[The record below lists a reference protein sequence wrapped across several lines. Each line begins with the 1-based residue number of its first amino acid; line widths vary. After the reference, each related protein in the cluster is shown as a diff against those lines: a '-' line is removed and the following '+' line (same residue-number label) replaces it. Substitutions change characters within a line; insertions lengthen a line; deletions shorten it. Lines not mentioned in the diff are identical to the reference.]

1 MSDNHLRRQHAP
13 LTEAAWQQ
21 VDDEARR
28 CLTLYLAGRR
38 VVDVHG
44 PVGWEVDAVTQGLA
58 RNVSFPTEGVQAAVR
73 EPMPFLELRIP
84 FRMSLADL
92 DNADRGNTAID
103 TSAVIAAAQ
112 TAARAEDSFIFQ
124 GLEHTAGLISA
135 TPNRVAVPSPDSADY
150 AAGIARAVDVLR
162 AADIA
167 GPYALVVGQ
176 AQYTQLASTT
186 ENGGYPL
193 LEHVK
198 SIVGGPV
205 HWVPLDTPGV
215 VVSLRGG
222 DFALTLGQDLSIG
235 FQGWAG
241 DSVDLY
247 IEESIALQVLTPNAA
262 VALTS

>member
-1 MSDNHLRRQHAP
+1 MSDNHLRRHLAP
-13 LTEAAWQQ
+13 LSEAAWEQ

-28 CLTLYLAGRR
+28 CLKLYLAGRH

-44 PVGWEVDAVTQGLA
+44 PVGWDVDAVTQGLA
-58 RNVSFPTEGVQAAVR
+58 TAVPFSSDDVHAAVR
-73 EPMPFLELRIP
+73 EPMPFLELRTP
-84 FRMSLADL
+84 FRMSLANL

-112 TAARAEDSFIFQ
+112 AAARAEDSFIFR
-124 GLEHTAGLISA
+124 GLDHAAGVMSA
-135 TPNRVAVPSPDSADY
+135 TPLQVAVPNPDSTAY
-150 AAGIARAVDVLR
+150 AAGIARAVDALR

-167 GPYALVVGQ
+167 GPYALVVGE
-176 AQYTQLASTT
+176 AQYTQLVSTT
-186 ENGGYPL
+186 EEGGYPL

-198 SIVGGPV
+198 SILGGPV
-205 HWVPLDTPGV
+205 HWAPFDTAGV

-235 FQGWAG
+235 FAGWTG
-241 DSVDLY
+241 DTVDLY
-247 IEESIALQVLTPNAA
+247 IQESIALQVFTPNAA

>member
-1 MSDNHLRRQHAP
+1 MSNNHLRRHHAP

-38 VVDVHG
+38 VIDVHG
-44 PVGWEVDAVTQGLA
+44 PVGWDVDAITQGVA
-58 RNVSFPTEGVQAAVR
+58 RTVSFPNEGVEAAVR
-73 EPMPFLELRIP
+73 EPVPFLELRIP
-84 FRMSLADL
+84 FRMSLANL

-124 GLEHTAGLISA
+124 GLDHAAGLIAA
-135 TPNRVAVPSPDSADY
+135 TPNRVSVPSPDSADY

-162 AADIA
+162 SADIA
-167 GPYALVVGQ
+167 GPYALVVGES
-176 AQYTQLASTT
+176 QYTQLVSTT
-186 ENGGYPL
+186 EDGGYPL

-205 HWVPLDTPGV
+205 HWAPIDSPGV
-215 VVSLRGG
+215 IVSLRGG

-235 FQGWAG
+235 YESWTG
-241 DSVDLY
+241 DNVDLY